1 MKRFF
6 DKVDLFAPSLGD
18 KETIIPCSFDFDL
31 KKKIFKKKKKYA
43 SPHLLQKKLWRTTK
57 QFFFWPYREQH

>member
-6 DKVDLFAPSLGD
+6 GKVDLFAPLLGD

-31 KKKIFKKKKKYA
+31 KTKKEKKNLPACTYSKQVVEDNQTTIF
-43 SPHLLQKKLWRTTK
+43 
-57 QFFFWPYREQH
+57 